1 MKKINLLYTLAIISI
16 LAISACDKNNDVVL
30 FSIQNDVD
38 LGAQVN
44 EEIRNN
50 PDEYPILP
58 ESQYP
63 EAYSILRSMMDDIL
77 SSEAIVYD
85 DVFAY
90 DSIKIIQND
99 TILNAFA
106 TPGGY
111 IYVYTGLIKY
121 LDSPDHL
128 AGVIGHEIAHA
139 DQRHSTKALQ
149 AQMGIQILLDVV
161 LGKNQGAVTQVLQGL
176 GTLKYGRDAEN
187 EADEFSV
194 TYLSNNESPY
204 QCTGAA
210 GFFEK
215 LAQEGSGSSVPEF
228 LSTHPNPDN
237 RIENIYETATTIS
250 CETDPSG
257 LNILERLQNA
267 LPQ

>member
-1 MKKINLLYTLAIISI
+1 MKRTGLLAILFSI
-16 LAISACDKNNDVVL
+16 VFTAFFSCDKNNDFVV
-30 FSIQNDVD
+30 FSVENDVK
-38 LGAQVN
+38 LGVQVN

-58 ESQYP
+58 EKDYP
-63 EAYSILRSMMDDIL
+63 EAYSILKGMLDNIL
-77 SSEAIVYD
+77 SSEAIVYED
-85 DVFAY
+85 KFAY
-90 DSIKIIQND
+90 DSVKIIRND
-99 TILNAFA
+99 TVLNAFA

-128 AGVIGHEIAHA
+128 AGVLGHEVAHA
-139 DQRHSTKALQ
+139 DQRHSIKALQ
-149 AQMGIQILLDVV
+149 TQMGVQVLLDIV
-161 LGKNQGAVTQVLQGL
+161 LGKNQGAVTQVLQKL
-176 GTLKYGRDAEN
+176 GSLRYGRSAES

-194 TYLSNNESPY
+194 RYLSSSTSPY

-215 LAQEGSGSSVPEF
+215 LSQEGSGPSIPEF

-237 RIENIYETATTIS
+237 RIEHIYEIATALS

-257 LNILERLQNA
+257 LNSLERLKNA
-267 LPQ
+267 LP